1 MFDLFKNIFLA
12 YFISFIVISPCY
24 AGDIMTK
31 GTVLSEDSY
40 VFSIDEAT
48 DLLNRIEEL
57 EKKEQQ
63 LDLYIELDLLQKEK
77 ERMYQSNID
86 LYSFQITEYQNIM
99 RINQDEI
106 LRLEKRNK
114 YRWLENYG
122 MLAIGIGLT
131 IGAFVTADH
140 ITDHMESR

>member
-1 MFDLFKNIFLA
+1 
-12 YFISFIVISPCY
+12 
-24 AGDIMTK
+24 
-31 GTVLSEDSY
+31 
-40 VFSIDEAT
+40 
-48 DLLNRIEEL
+48 
-57 EKKEQQ
+57 
-63 LDLYIELDLLQKEK
+63 
-77 ERMYQSNID
+77 MYQSNID